1 MNDDLLNIILYF
13 VLIICI
19 YALFIFNPFS
29 ILTYLYIPILFL
41 SIFIIIYYAFY
52 LNDNA
57 NFHIEFF
64 YNFIKILGLFLVTFI
79 LFYIF
84 KFLIKYFSLKSFGLL
99 FAFYIIIFSII
110 YQLNSTSISFQF
122 NKLNNIKNLI
132 KYFIFYLPC
141 ILIDIIKY
149 LLQDYKNTNKTT
161 IILFCLLILCI
172 LVFIIYPY
180 FNSFNDNGI
189 LLINGKHYLNEDII
203 KYTLKDLNDLII
215 KNRKVWYTYTE
226 GYKSLNSSE
235 TNDMT
240 NTVKNNYNKTK
251 NYIEDNLTTNSE
263 TIQHLMNKYRDEPEK
278 MDKYVKDK
286 INNSIY
292 LKMQYYIELIKQKL
306 FLNGTIPS
314 GFNLDSDMEYT
325 YHFGISFWLYL
336 DTNML
341 NNNDD
346 IVSLII
352 SIGSRPSLYFDQS
365 TRELYVEILDY
376 NSDLK
381 NVKQKRRF
389 KTNEL
394 LYQKWNHVVMNY
406 VNGQFDL
413 FINNILVH
421 TQKNVSPYINKND
434 ILKIGSSDNSDMG
447 GISNMI
453 YYEQPLQLSK
463 IKQLFNQ
470 KKIVPYTIK

>member
-1 MNDDLLNIILYF
+1 MNNDLLNIIIYF

-52 LNDNA
+52 LDNNI

-64 YNFIKILGLFLVTFI
+64 YNFTKILGLFLGTFI

-99 FAFYIIIFSII
+99 FAFYIIIFAII
-110 YQLNSTSISFQF
+110 YQLNSITISFQF

-141 ILIDIIKY
+141 ILIDVINY
-149 LLQDYKNTNKTT
+149 LLQDYKKTNKTT
-161 IILFCLLILCI
+161 IVLFCLLVLCI

-203 KYTLKDLNDLII
+203 KYTLKDLNELIV

-226 GYKSLNSSE
+226 GYKSLSTSE
-235 TNDMT
+235 TNDMAS
-240 NTVKNNYNKTK
+240 NIKRNYNESKK
-251 NYIEDNLTTNSE
+251 YIEENLYTNNE
-263 TIQHLMNKYRDEPEK
+263 TIQQLMNKYRNEPEK
-278 MDKYVKDK
+278 MDKYIKEK

-292 LKMQYYIELIKQKL
+292 LKIQYYIELIKQKL

-325 YHFGISFWLYL
+325 YHYGISFWLYL

-352 SIGSRPSLYFDQS
+352 SIGSRPSLYFDQY
-365 TRELYVEILDY
+365 TRDLYVEILDY

-381 NVKQKRRF
+381 DVKQKRIF

-434 ILKIGSSDNSDMG
+434 ILKVGSSDNPDMG

-463 IKQLFNQ
+463 IKQLFNK
-470 KKIVPYTIK
+470 KKIDPYTIK

>member
-1 MNDDLLNIILYF
+1 
-13 VLIICI
+13 
-19 YALFIFNPFS
+19 
-29 ILTYLYIPILFL
+29 
-41 SIFIIIYYAFY
+41 
-52 LNDNA
+52 
-57 NFHIEFF
+57 
-64 YNFIKILGLFLVTFI
+64 
-79 LFYIF
+79 
-84 KFLIKYFSLKSFGLL
+84 
-99 FAFYIIIFSII
+99 
-110 YQLNSTSISFQF
+110 
-122 NKLNNIKNLI
+122 
-132 KYFIFYLPC
+132 
-141 ILIDIIKY
+141 
-149 LLQDYKNTNKTT
+149 
-161 IILFCLLILCI
+161 
-172 LVFIIYPY
+172 
-180 FNSFNDNGI
+180 
-189 LLINGKHYLNEDII
+189 
-203 KYTLKDLNDLII
+203 
-215 KNRKVWYTYTE
+215 
-226 GYKSLNSSE
+226 
-235 TNDMT
+235 
-240 NTVKNNYNKTK
+240 
-251 NYIEDNLTTNSE
+251 
-263 TIQHLMNKYRDEPEK
+263 
-278 MDKYVKDK
+278 
-286 INNSIY
+286 
-292 LKMQYYIELIKQKL
+292 
-306 FLNGTIPS
+306 
-314 GFNLDSDMEYT
+314 
-325 YHFGISFWLYL
+325 
-336 DTNML
+336 ML